1 MTECKETP
9 GLFFCVVSAVFGR
22 TFKCTKIILPHLSLC
37 SHSFVSTLLIS
48 DYTCCLCTNLQMSHQ
63 LVTSIEMLSLGKLR
77 IHGNPSICNPLLNEC
92 GNPDALILGIG

>member
-1 MTECKETP
+1 
-9 GLFFCVVSAVFGR
+9 
-22 TFKCTKIILPHLSLC
+22 
-37 SHSFVSTLLIS
+37 
-48 DYTCCLCTNLQMSHQ
+48 MSHQ